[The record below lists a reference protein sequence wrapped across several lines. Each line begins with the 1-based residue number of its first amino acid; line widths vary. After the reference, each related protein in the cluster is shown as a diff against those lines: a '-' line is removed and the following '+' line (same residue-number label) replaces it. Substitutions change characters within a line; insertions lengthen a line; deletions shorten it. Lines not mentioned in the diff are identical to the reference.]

1 MKANSHVRQLLLDA
15 HGTIEPYDLAGMEKL
30 FAHLQRD
37 PRVSVTGAHYAS
49 MINAYGCVAKNLDRA
64 IAQFE
69 SIPSR
74 ASPPSSTSSSS
85 STSPSAMLP
94 DVLCYEALFLVFVA
108 HKRPDLVLTYLE
120 RFKASHMQM
129 TAYVAN
135 VVIKALAASGDLEG
149 ARRMFESME
158 DPPVGFAVNKTIR
171 PVFHTDAHEHEEL
184 GRGYDHQQQDGPVY
198 REVRSVGFF
207 SLDYVADQVG
217 TI

>member
-1 MKANSHVRQLLLDA
+1 
-15 HGTIEPYDLAGMEKL
+15 
-30 FAHLQRD
+30 
-37 PRVSVTGAHYAS
+37 
-49 MINAYGCVAKNLDRA
+49 MINAYGCVAKDLDKA

-69 SIPSR
+69 SIPKH
-74 ASPPSSTSSSS
+74 SSSASS
-85 STSPSAMLP
+85 STTMLP

-149 ARRMFESME
+149 ARQMFESME

-171 PVFHTDAHEHEEL
+171 PVFHADPHEHDSDSHSETS
-184 GRGYDHQQQDGPVY
+184 QNQDGPVY
-198 REVRSVGFF
+198 REVR
-207 SLDYVADQVG
+207 
-217 TI
+217 